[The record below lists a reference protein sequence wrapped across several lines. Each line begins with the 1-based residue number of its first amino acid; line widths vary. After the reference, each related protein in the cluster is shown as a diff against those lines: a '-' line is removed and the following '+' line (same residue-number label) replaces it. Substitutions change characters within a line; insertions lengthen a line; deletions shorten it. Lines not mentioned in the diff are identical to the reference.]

1 MCRRRRRRSGR
12 SRRRAFITCEEST
25 AIDSLAVAGLGVEVV
40 PGGLVKSGIKL
51 LVTGDVVDD
60 YMLAAMGDAVDG
72 VISSIPYQVELD
84 NKANNVNSANLKR
97 PSPRKPARSCATLR
111 RKRLC

>member
-1 MCRRRRRRSGR
+1 
-12 SRRRAFITCEEST
+12 
-25 AIDSLAVAGLGVEVV
+25 
-40 PGGLVKSGIKL
+40 
-51 LVTGDVVDD
+51 
-60 YMLAAMGDAVDG
+60 MLAAMGDAVDG

-97 PSPRKPARSCATLR
+97 PSPRKPARSRATLR